1 MVTSAFK
8 IESEGERITGRC
20 ECCGNVSRAVWGFAR
35 RHQETFAAC
44 FVHWTVGHVPEHGA
58 NVDLILGEWGEGTSA
73 HNRFAVSLIYRF
85 ANSGPS
91 FMVVDAAGRD
101 VGRSNLV
108 SRSLSRAEV
117 VGQPI
122 AHDVFALCDAV
133 LAQEK
138 RVQELLGD
146 YLIRQHG
153 D

>member
-1 MVTSAFK
+1 ML
-8 IESEGERITGRC
+8 RQCQPR
-20 ECCGNVSRAVWGFAR
+20 RLGFCAPPSGDLR
-35 RHQETFAAC
+35 SLFRPLD
-44 FVHWTVGHVPEHGA
+44 VGHVPEHGA